1 MDKDVACVCNQILF
15 NHRKEGNTAICDNI
29 DDPWQHCAQW
39 NKSAE
44 KDKQLWYYLSVES
57 NEAKLLITEVEW
69 WLPGAGGRGAGENV

>member
-15 NHRKEGNTAICDNI
+15 NHRKEGNSAICDNI

-44 KDKQLWYYLSVES
+44 KDKYCMISFIRVTKKSKQM
-57 NEAKLLITEVEW
+57 NKHKKTEAEL
-69 WLPGAGGRGAGENV
+69 